1 MKKRVLFF
9 ACISMLFS
17 LGTNAQTTPF
27 SVKWESKGTGSGSY
41 GIVKTVTGNVAG
53 TALETS
59 AGAFGTLGTLELY
72 AYSSST
78 NATSVTGLAS
88 DDSWGRFR
96 ATATAPNFSDND
108 VVNTGHYAQ
117 YIIEPTNGKF
127 LRLTD
132 ISVVAVGGGTGNV
145 RMVVKYSLDG
155 NNFID
160 MPASATY
167 YDAAGTASTYAAAD
181 ATTAIPLVASNTTG
195 QTQDKRAI
203 TYSNLKINVDNGQK
217 VYLRFYPYLTGTTA
231 STRYLFLR
239 LSSFSGVTADST
251 LPLEFLS
258 FSAKPDAMGKSV
270 NLTWKTSNEVNT
282 QDFVIERRG
291 DNSTFTDIGS
301 IASKNVGGINQYTFT
316 DSKPLAGVSYYRI
329 RQRDKDG
336 KFSHSEATDVKLEGL
351 GLSIFPNPVSK
362 ELVVNHDYVKK
373 PGLLKIIALD
383 GKNLIKTNT
392 AIGSSFTNINVSTLP
407 AGTYVLIYEGDGQPQ
422 SQKFIKK

>member
-17 LGTNAQTTPF
+17 VGTKAQITPF

-59 AGAFGTLGTLELY
+59 SGSFGNLGTLELY
-72 AYSSST
+72 AYSNST
-78 NATSVTGLAS
+78 NAASVTGLAA

-96 ATATAPNFSDND
+96 ATATVPNFSDND
-108 VVNTGHYAQ
+108 VVNTAHYAQ
-117 YIIEPTNGKF
+117 YIIEPTNSKF

-155 NNFID
+155 NNFLD
-160 MPASATY
+160 MPALATY
-167 YDAAGTASTYAAAD
+167 YDAAGTAATYAATD

-217 VYLRFYPYLTGTTA
+217 VYLRFYPYLTGTTG
-231 STRYLFLR
+231 SSRYLFLR
-239 LSSFSGVTADST
+239 LSSFSGVTSDST
-251 LPLEFLS
+251 LPLDLLS
-258 FSAKPDAMGKSV
+258 FSAKPDALGKTV
-270 NLTWKTSNEVNT
+270 NLAWKTANEVNT
-282 QDFVIERRG
+282 QDFIVERRS
-291 DNSTFTDIGS
+291 DNTEFSAVGTVLSKNTPGTHSYSFTDLR
-301 IASKNVGGINQYTFT
+301 
-316 DSKPLAGVSYYRI
+316 PLSGTSYYRLK
-329 RQRDKDG
+329 QRDKDG
-336 KFSHSEATDVKLEGL
+336 KYSNSEPTDVKIENIALN
-351 GLSIFPNPVSK
+351 IFPNPVSK
-362 ELVVNHDYVKK
+362 ELVVSHEYVKQPSVFK
-373 PGLLKIIALD
+373 VVGLD
-383 GKNLIKTNT
+383 GKNLVKANT
-392 AIGSSFTNINVSTLP
+392 SVGSSSTTINVSALP
-407 AGTYVLIYEGDGQPQ
+407 SGTYVLVYEGEGKPQ